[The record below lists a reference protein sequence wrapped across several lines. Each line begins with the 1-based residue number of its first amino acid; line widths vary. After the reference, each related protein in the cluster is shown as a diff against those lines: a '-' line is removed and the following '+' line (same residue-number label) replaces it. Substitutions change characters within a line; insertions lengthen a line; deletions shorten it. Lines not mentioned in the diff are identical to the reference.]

1 VDARPKAGHERSG
14 KSAPQLLYPPV
25 GGVDPKRSLDASQRH
40 DGNLTGRFQAND
52 RRVASPPLLI
62 LLAKNRAG
70 IGESI

>member
-1 VDARPKAGHERSG
+1 
-14 KSAPQLLYPPV
+14 LLYPPV